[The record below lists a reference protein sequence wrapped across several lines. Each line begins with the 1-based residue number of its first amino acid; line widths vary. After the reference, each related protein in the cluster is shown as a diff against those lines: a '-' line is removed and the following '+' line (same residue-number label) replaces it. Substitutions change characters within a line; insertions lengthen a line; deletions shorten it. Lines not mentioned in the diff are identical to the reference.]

1 MNDTFLTVKELSTY
15 LNVKGKTIYS
25 WVSKKVIPFYRM
37 QGALRFKK
45 GEIDLWLKNK
55 CKDVEGAF
63 SL

>member
-1 MNDTFLTVKELSTY
+1 MKDTFLTVKELSTY

-45 GEIDLWLKNK
+45 VEIDLWLKNK

>member
-1 MNDTFLTVKELSTY
+1 MENTFFTVKELSKY

-45 GEIDLWLKNK
+45 VEIDLWLKHK

-63 SL
+63 GL

>member
-1 MNDTFLTVKELSTY
+1 MKDTFYTVKELSEY

-25 WVSKKVIPFYRM
+25 WVSKSVIPFYRI
-37 QGALRFKK
+37 QGVLRFKK
-45 GEIDLWLKNK
+45 VEIDLWLKNK